1 VAALTAALDAGA
13 TVVLGPRSLVKDA
26 DDAWLDEALP
36 GGLAQRLGARVG
48 DALTEPTGTV
58 AVAPYG
64 CPAGSWTDVFELLA
78 DDVEVLA
85 TYDGGWLTGLPAAVR
100 RGGLV
105 AAGFADADAW
115 TALLAQLLDVVP
127 APPGSRSSGGTGA
140 GSRSTGARCRLDTDA

>member
-1 VAALTAALDAGA
+1 
-13 TVVLGPRSLVKDA
+13 VVLGPRSLVKDA

-36 GGLAQRLGARVG
+36 GGLAARLGARVG

-64 CPAGSWTDVFELLA
+64 CPAGPWTDVYELQA

-85 TYDGGWLTGLPAAVR
+85 TYDGGWLTGRPAAVR

-105 AAGFADADAW
+105 GAGFASADAW
-115 TALLAQLLDVVP
+115 TALLAQLLDVEP
-127 APPGSRSSGGTGA
+127 APPGVEVFWRA
-140 GSRSTGARCRLDTDA
+140 GRKVEVDWRDLRMSTDAWTDA

>member
-1 VAALTAALDAGA
+1 
-13 TVVLGPRSLVKDA
+13 VVLGPRSLVKDA

-105 AAGFADADAW
+105 AAGFSDADAW

-127 APPGSRSSGGTGA
+127 APPGVEVFWRDG
-140 GSRSTGARCRLDTDA
+140 RRVEVDWRELRLDTDA